1 MLGHPW
7 LVVIVS
13 MLLGAVITA
22 ALLTLTGRFEKK
34 SPSAEAE
41 QIAATLSK
49 VLQYLERLQTRAMW
63 TLPTERSKPVGEPT
77 YKVPASQTF
86 AAEIREARYDARH
99 DNDEALQRSLA
110 ARHHAPPSQADV
122 WTVLIQFFPQIKAY
136 VDAKVQD
143 FQGAALQAFITE
155 RTYEKDDACLSG

>member
-1 MLGHPW
+1 
-7 LVVIVS
+7 VVIWKSKQLQTHNEEAMRFWKTRPRAQQVTPEQ
-13 MLLGAVITA
+13 VTRIEE
-22 ALLTLTGRFEKK
+22 ALAR
-34 SPSAEAE
+34 
-41 QIAATLSK
+41 
-49 VLQYLERLQTRAMW
+49 LENSVERMQTRAMW

-86 AAEIREARYDARH
+86 AAEIREAREAR
-99 DNDEALQRSLA
+99 NDGDEMLQRSLA

-155 RTYEKDDACLSG
+155 RTYEKDDD